1 MIFLRH
7 SAKVFALILLLF
19 SNLIAQDSIYR
30 LESGAKFRVK
40 MDVEINSAV
49 SSKNDTF
56 TVRIARPVKSG
67 DTVLLPE
74 GTLIEGRVVGS
85 TPATNAG
92 RPGSM
97 EIRFERIKPDN
108 GEWQPMDAAPVK
120 ALRGESTANWSAISI
135 IGGTA
140 IGALIGGLTGSGKG
154 ALIGAGIGAGGG
166 TAVAFARKG
175 RDVRIKSGET
185 FEIVLREAI
194 VLPVKDF

>member
-19 SNLIAQDSIYR
+19 SNLFAQDSIYR
-30 LESGAKFRVK
+30 LEAGTKIRVK
-40 MDVEINSAV
+40 MDVEINSGV

-74 GTLIEGRVVGS
+74 GTLIEGRVIES
-85 TPATNAG
+85 TPASNAG

-97 EIRFERIKPDN
+97 LIRFERIKPD
-108 GEWQPMDAAPVK
+108 GADWQRMDAVPVK
-120 ALRGESTANWSAISI
+120 QLRGNSTANWSAFSI

-166 TAVAFARKG
+166 SAVAYARKG
-175 RDVRIKSGET
+175 KDVRIKSGDV
-185 FEIVLREAI
+185 FEIVLKEAI
-194 VLPVKDF
+194 VLPVRDF

>member
-7 SAKVFALILLLF
+7 SAKVFALIFLLF
-19 SNLIAQDSIYR
+19 SNLIAQDSIYK
-30 LESGAKFRVK
+30 LDAGTKLRVK
-40 MDVEINSAV
+40 MDVEINSSV

-56 TVRIARPVKSG
+56 IVRTVSPVRSG
-67 DTVLLPE
+67 ETILLAE
-74 GTLIEGRVVGS
+74 GTLIEGRVVAS
-85 TPATNAG
+85 TPASNAG

-97 EIRFERIKPDN
+97 EIRFERMKPVG
-108 GEWQPMDAAPVK
+108 GEWQRMNAVPVK
-120 ALRGESTANWSAISI
+120 EIRGNSTANWSAISI

-166 TAVAFARKG
+166 SAVAYARKG
-175 RDVRIKSGET
+175 KDVRIKSGDV
-185 FEIVLREAI
+185 FEIVLKEAI